1 MNKIETTVI
10 GSYPVNIKNMEFIKN
25 FYHKKNPSWKE
36 YIKKSADD
44 QVNAGID
51 IISDGQTKD
60 PFVNIF
66 LRKIKG
72 VRIRNRPEVVDK
84 VEFNG
89 PITVDDQKYL
99 RKIIPEKTKIVGL
112 VAGPYTLTKSCV
124 DMFYNDEKE
133 LAFDFSKVLNKEL
146 KKLEKIVDIVSVD
159 EPFFSV
165 SYPDY
170 ANELIKNVIKN
181 IGIKKRLH
189 VCGDVT
195 GIIPDLLD
203 LPIDILSCEFKA
215 KPNLFE
221 EFKKYSLSKKICLGS
236 VRSDNPKVESVNEIK
251 NHVMKGIEIF
261 DGKISQIAPDCGLR
275 KIPRKNAFEK
285 LKNLS
290 SVGEKIND

>member
-1 MNKIETTVI
+1 MD
-10 GSYPVNIKNMEFIKN
+10 FIKN

-36 YIKKSADD
+36 YIKKSAED
-44 QVNAGID
+44 QINAGID

-72 VRIRNRPEVVDK
+72 VRIRNRPEVIDK
-84 VEFNG
+84 VEFKG
-89 PITVDDQKYL
+89 PITLDDQKYL
-99 RKIIPEKTKIVGL
+99 RKLIPKKTKIVGL

-124 DMFYNDEKE
+124 DMFYNDERK
-133 LAFDFSKVLNKEL
+133 LAFDFSEVLNKEL

-170 ANELIKNVIKN
+170 ADELIENVTKN
-181 IGIKKRLH
+181 INIKKRIH

-195 GIIPDLLD
+195 DIVPNLLD
-203 LPIDILSCEFKA
+203 LPVDILSCEFKA
-215 KPNLFE
+215 KPNLFD
-221 EFKKYSLSKKICLGS
+221 EFKKYSLSKNICLGS
-236 VRSDNPKVESVNEIK
+236 VRSDNQKVESVGEIK
-251 NHVMKGIEIF
+251 NHVLKGIEIF

-275 KIPRKNAFEK
+275 QIPRKNAFEK

-290 SVGEKIND
+290 IVGEEIND